1 LLKANHKD
9 NKFEGKII
17 PRGSLATSYD
27 SIAQDLKLSREQIR
41 LSIKKLKASQEL
53 VTKRTPRYLLV
64 TLVKYNDYQGRD
76 AKNNT
81 QRPLKD
87 HSNTTQIT
95 LNNNGNNDNNDNNL
109 IEIERVKEICLS
121 NIKWVEAVKRN
132 FLLNDIKFKN
142 FIENFT
148 NHASVNGYTHI
159 SEKEY
164 KQYFIRWYK
173 KSTGKGMNGKQ
184 MYQYKKPAL

>member
-1 LLKANHKD
+1 MLKANHKD

-27 SIAQDLKLSREQIR
+27 SIAQDLKLTKAQVRRVIKNLIASREV
-41 LSIKKLKASQEL
+41 
-53 VTKRTPRYLLV
+53 VTKRAPRYLLV

-81 QRPLKD
+81 QMTLKE
-87 HSNTTQIT
+87 HSNDTQVT
-95 LNNNGNNDNNDNNL
+95 LNNNGNNVNNDNNL
-109 IEIERVKEICLS
+109 IEIERVQEICLS
-121 NIKWVEAVKRN
+121 NVKWVKAVKRN

>member
-1 LLKANHKD
+1 MLKANHKD

-27 SIAQDLKLSREQIR
+27 SIAHDLKLTKAQVRRVIKNLIASREV
-41 LSIKKLKASQEL
+41 
-53 VTKRTPRYLLV
+53 VTKRAPRYLLV

-81 QRPLKD
+81 QMTLKE
-87 HSNTTQIT
+87 HSNDTQVT
-95 LNNNGNNDNNDNNL
+95 LNNNGNNVNNDNNL
-109 IEIERVKEICLS
+109 IEIERVQEICLS
-121 NIKWVEAVKRN
+121 NVKWVEAVKRN

>member
-1 LLKANHKD
+1 MLKANHKD

-27 SIAQDLKLSREQIR
+27 SIARDLKLTKAQVRRVIKNLIASREV
-41 LSIKKLKASQEL
+41 
-53 VTKRTPRYLLV
+53 VTKRAPRYLLV

-81 QRPLKD
+81 QMTLKE
-87 HSNTTQIT
+87 HSNDTQVT
-95 LNNNGNNDNNDNNL
+95 LNNNGNNDNNL
-109 IEIERVKEICLS
+109 IEIDRVQEICLS
-121 NIKWVEAVKRN
+121 NVKWVEAVKRN

>member
-1 LLKANHKD
+1 MLKANHKD

-27 SIAQDLKLSREQIR
+27 SIAHDLKLSRDQIR

-81 QRPLKD
+81 ISTPYQHP
-87 HSNTTQIT
+87 SNTLLTP
-95 LNNNGNNDNNDNNL
+95 NNNDNNDNNL
-109 IEIERVKEICLS
+109 IEIDRVQEICLS
-121 NIKWVEAVKRN
+121 NVKWVEAVKRN
-132 FLLNDIKFKN
+132 FLLNDVKFKD

-184 MYQYKKPAL
+184 IYQYKKPAL